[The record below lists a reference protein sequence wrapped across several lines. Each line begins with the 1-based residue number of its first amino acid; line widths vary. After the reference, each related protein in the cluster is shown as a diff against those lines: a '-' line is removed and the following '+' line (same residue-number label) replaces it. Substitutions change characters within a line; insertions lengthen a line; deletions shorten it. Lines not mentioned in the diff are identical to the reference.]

1 MPRQA
6 KVHTVV
12 GKAISVEK
20 RVDPTNEEVA
30 AKLEEFIG
38 AVKGLF
44 ERHRGEN
51 GYGDVELVVL

>member
-1 MPRQA
+1 MPRQE
-6 KVHTVV
+6 KIHTVV
-12 GKAISVEK
+12 GKAIPVEK
-20 RVDPTNEEVA
+20 RADPTNEDVA

-38 AVKGLF
+38 AVKDLF

>member
-1 MPRQA
+1 M
-6 KVHTVV
+6 V
-12 GKAISVEK
+12 GKAIPVEK
-20 RVDPTNEEVA
+20 RADPTNEDVA

-38 AVKGLF
+38 AVKDLF